1 MRSRALSAV
10 LLAGWAA
17 LPFSLPASWPRALR
31 PHLPVWAERW
41 LYNPGER
48 TAAAIE
54 AYRKGDGAGAAA
66 AADSALRLAPSAPEA
81 RVNPNTEPHQNSAS
95 APQARRSSDTAPL
108 AHFNSG
114 TAHLAAGDKRKAV
127 EHLQEAAK
135 EAGPELSAAAH
146 YNLGNARLA
155 AGDNGAAVEAY
166 KQALR
171 AEPANADAKFNL
183 ELALRGQQQDRLR
196 ARSPREGSKG
206 DRSGGPQPSARG
218 AGRDDRADTQPRRGD
233 ASDPG
238 RSPRAGQGQAPG
250 PPQGPP
256 GHASRQP
263 GQPLPGYQDQPEMS
277 AREAAAVLAAVDNL
291 ERQQRRNVA
300 ARLARQRATRG
311 EDW

>member
-10 LLAGWAA
+10 LLAGWAS

-81 RVNPNTEPHQNSAS
+81 RVNPG
-95 APQARRSSDTAPL
+95 TAPEAL

-127 EHLQEAAK
+127 EHLQQAAK

-206 DRSGGPQPSARG
+206 DRSGGTQPSARG